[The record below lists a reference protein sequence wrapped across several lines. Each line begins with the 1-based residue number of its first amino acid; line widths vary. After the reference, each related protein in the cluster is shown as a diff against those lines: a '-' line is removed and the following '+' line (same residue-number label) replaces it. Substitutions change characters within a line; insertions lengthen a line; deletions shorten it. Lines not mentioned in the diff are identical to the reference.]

1 MEKVQVDKRDLMMP
15 LFIQIVG
22 DFDDVKKLYADGKTV
37 EAYDLFRKKYQE
49 IQSSTHIKKPV
60 TTRNIPKS

>member
-1 MEKVQVDKRDLMMP
+1 METVQVDKRDLMMP
-15 LFIQIVG
+15 LFIQMVG

-49 IQSSTHIKKPV
+49 IQSSTYVKKP
-60 TTRNIPKS
+60 TTTENLSRV